1 MGWTKEQQLAI
12 DKDGTN
18 IIVSAGAG
26 SGKTAVL
33 TERVIRKLKQG
44 VDINKLLVLT
54 FTKEAANEMKVRIRG
69 AIEKNDNLKPQLDL
83 LEQSY
88 ITTFDSFSLSIVRKY
103 HYLLNIKKDVD
114 IIDSNYMNI
123 RKKDLLE
130 EIFDK
135 YYSIKAQDFEKLIS
149 DFSVK
154 DDNQIKEQIL
164 KISNN
169 LDLKINKKG
178 YLDNYIDDFFNETN
192 IDNIVN
198 KYIELINNKK
208 EDILQILDN
217 IRLIDDEYY
226 SKIAEL
232 FINLKESDTY
242 DDIKENINI
251 SLPQVKRGSTDEL
264 KQEKERLNNSIKDL
278 KKLLTYENENIIKK
292 YLYDTKS
299 YINIIIK
306 IIKELDEKVLKE
318 KQKNDTYEFN
328 DIAKMAISLVEN
340 NQDIKEEIKNYYN
353 EIMVDEYQDTSDLQE
368 KFINLISNNNVYMV
382 GDIKQSIYRFRNANP
397 TIFKEKYENYSK
409 NINGIKIDLLKNFR
423 SRKEVL
429 DNINDIFN
437 FAMDLSIGGADYK
450 KTHQMVF
457 GNNTYINEG
466 KTELNNNLE
475 IYNYDHENKTYSK
488 EEKEIF
494 IIAQDIQEK
503 LKNNDKVLDKKT
515 NTLRNIT
522 YSDFCIIMDRGT
534 EFDKYKK
541 IFEYLSLPLTVYKD
555 EDLTNNDI
563 IYLIKNIIGLII
575 KVKNN
580 TIDKEFKYF
589 YTSLSRSFLI
599 AEDDNEIFKTFV
611 NNSFKESNI
620 YKIIKDIIKQID
632 NLNLK
637 ESIELIID
645 KFNIYEKFILIG
657 NINQN
662 IIELEQIQNISNN
675 LNNLG
680 YDLELFYEYIEKQ
693 IKENTQIKYNATDK
707 SLNSIKIMNIH
718 KSKGLEF
725 PICYYSGLHKPF
737 NKSDIKDRFLYSNT
751 YGIITPVFDD
761 GITDTIL
768 KTLLKEEMNQEEI
781 SEKIRLFYVALTR
794 AREKMIIVTSL
805 DTNYQEFK
813 DVIDNKIRIKYNSF
827 LDIIN
832 SVAFNL
838 VDKIKN
844 IDLNNINL
852 TKDYMKIKA
861 YNNKEIKDKTKK
873 LKLININIEEEI
885 KEEKRYSK
893 DSLKLNTQQELDNIK
908 KGLES
913 HYLLEIDDFYN
924 PRFDITKNL
933 VSKINLNNCN
943 IYKEYEFITE
953 NSNIETHGIIDL
965 ILEYKESVKIIDY
978 KLKNV
983 KDKAYIKQLNGYKD
997 FIEEKTKKTVEIY
1010 LYSIIENKLEK
1021 INDK

>member
-494 IIAQDIQEK
+494 IIAQDIKEK
-503 LKNNDKVLDKKT
+503 LKNNYKVLDKKT